1 MYFFS
6 QCFCNSKIF
15 GLDVLLM
22 TDESCFLFT
31 VLSLCSLCSVQ
42 LSVLHTHSFRSQGQV
57 TSGQILR
64 VLSRISNNIGM
75 HYVRK
80 MTSFMVPKSLVLL
93 QMNGAAFFNLS
104 MLTSDMWAVV
114 IRIFIYKQKVTNFY
128 HKFNNLH
135 KINWIIKFVVNM
147 FGKICFAG

>member
-15 GLDVLLM
+15 GLDVFLM

-42 LSVLHTHSFRSQGQV
+42 LYVLHTHSFRSQGQV

-64 VLSRISNNIGM
+64 VLSRISNNIAM
-75 HYVRK
+75 YYVRK
-80 MTSFMVPKSLVLL
+80 MTSFMVAKSLVLL

-114 IRIFIYKQKVTNFY
+114 IRIFIYKQKVTLFSISNFY

-135 KINWIIKFVVNM
+135 KINWIIKYVW
-147 FGKICFAG
+147 